1 MFTQLRS
8 LVQEPVQKGQ
18 DLLGRARETAAETV
32 EHASAL
38 AELLGIELQEYTA
51 AQMRRMVL
59 LMLGLLF
66 TLAAYALM
74 CALACVL
81 LAPVLGWAWALGALL
96 LLNLVLGG
104 ILLYAFKRSQ
114 PGPVAPATRQELQK
128 DVQCLKILLNDD
140 KRR

>member
-1 MFTQLRS
+1 M
-8 LVQEPVQKGQ
+8 QEPVRKGQ
-18 DLLGRARETAAETV
+18 GVLERARETASETV

-38 AELLGIELQEYTA
+38 AELFGIELQEYA
-51 AQMRRMVL
+51 AVQMRRMVL

-66 TLAAYALM
+66 TLAAYALLN
-74 CALACVL
+74 ALAGVL

-96 LLNLVLGG
+96 LLNLVPGV
-104 ILLYAFKRSQ
+104 ILLRAFKRIQ